1 MNTLRILVIEDD
13 SDAAEGLAN
22 LAQEVGFDEA
32 EVAESPSVAKRKWG
46 SGEHFDAVTLDLQM
60 ENDSQAGFRLLQ
72 ELRSG
77 AQSPRRVFIYSAHL
91 HNLLLPCQAVQTDTV
106 SFHSKPDERS
116 LLVEAMASFVQG
128 QRSRLRSKIYSS
140 SPNWKDLM
148 QTVEH
153 LAKSELPVL
162 LLGPTGGGKTT
173 FAKHLAQESGC
184 PAERTLVINCASLGE
199 NLVESELFGY
209 HKGAFTGALKDTL
222 GSLLVASGFK
232 SLSGDGGKLNK
243 QLGGY
248 KSTEHKWGA
257 VILDEIAAL
266 PIHLQAK
273 LLTVLDGAPMRPL
286 GHTGPGFLPN
296 FRVFA
301 ATNEIDK
308 FSKDTLFR
316 KDLRHRL
323 QGWVIQVPDA
333 SVQTDVISQILEN
346 EGVFFRNEQGERDK
360 MQIEWENE
368 AKEFLLGSTCLS
380 KLEGGFREV
389 KNIIGRAV
397 LYASIEGKKGSAK
410 IVTKAM
416 VEKALNQNLQFIA
429 GSAIGTTTSA
439 NADLEAQA
447 DSKIADWLKDNNV
460 TAKKHDYK
468 ALLEVMP
475 ADKCEAFVDFT
486 SKEFTARGIDDSGFL
501 AVMSKG
507 LKNKKQVPVNTIRK
521 AFRKKAR
528 NGNGH
533 SN

>member
-1 MNTLRILVIEDD
+1 MNTLRILIIEDD
-13 SDAAEGLAN
+13 ADAAEGLAG
-22 LAQEVGFDEA
+22 LAREVGFDEA
-32 EVAESPSVAKRKWG
+32 EIAESPSMAKQKWK
-46 SGEHFDAVTLDLQM
+46 GEIFDAITLDLHM

-77 AQSPRRVFIYSAHL
+77 SQSPRRVFIYSAHL

-128 QRSRLRSKIYSS
+128 QRTRLRSKIYSS

-184 PAERTLVINCASLGE
+184 PSDRTLVINCASLGE

-266 PIHLQAK
+266 PVHLQAK

-286 GHTGPGFLPN
+286 GHTGPGFIPN

-301 ATNEIDK
+301 ATNEVEK
-308 FSKDTLFR
+308 FSNPALFR

-323 QGWVIQVPDA
+323 QGWIIQVPDA
-333 SVQTDVISQILEN
+333 SVQTDVVAQILEN

-360 MQIEWENE
+360 MKTEWEIE
-368 AKEFLLGSTCLS
+368 AKDYLLSEDCLS
-380 KLEGGFREV
+380 KVEGGFREV
-389 KNIIGRAV
+389 KNIIGRAA
-397 LYASIEGKKGSAK
+397 LYASIEDGKKEGRRK
-410 IVTKAM
+410 ITKAM

-429 GSAIGTTTSA
+429 GSAIGTTTSV

-447 DSKIADWLKDNNV
+447 DSKIADWLKENNV
-460 TAKKHDYK
+460 TAKKHNYK
-468 ALLEVMP
+468 ALLDVMP
-475 ADKCEAFVDFT
+475 ADKCEAFVNFT
-486 SKEFTARGIDDSGFL
+486 STEFTGRGIDDSGFL
-501 AVMSKG
+501 TVMSKG

-521 AFRKKAR
+521 AFRKKAK

-533 SN
+533 GN